1 MLRNY
6 LEASS
11 EPTIGDKIRVT
22 SENKQSIPLPS
33 PLHSMLGCLLFS
45 LGNSNSDTTLYEGDW
60 GGKALFYPFKVDETS
75 ERPFRSK
82 LSQLIL
88 SMIVVP
94 RAFHNS

>member
-1 MLRNY
+1 MKG
-6 LEASS
+6 
-11 EPTIGDKIRVT
+11 IG
-22 SENKQSIPLPS
+22 
-33 PLHSMLGCLLFS
+33 
-45 LGNSNSDTTLYEGDW
+45 
-60 GGKALFYPFKVDETS
+60 GGGGVALFYPFKVDETS